1 MNKKVNN
8 EIENEIIVIG
18 ADHYNALGVL
28 RSLGEVGINSNF
40 ILIGD
45 KKRTTT
51 IYCKYIKKIYKI
63 KNDSEEAIIKL
74 LQEEF
79 NNHKLKPILI
89 PTGDPIAKI
98 LDKNYNELSK
108 KFILPNIDET
118 EGMITKC
125 MDKSYQKKL
134 CDEYGIKVASS
145 EVIKLNM
152 DYKNIISKFP
162 EKVIIK
168 PNVSADG
175 DKSDICI
182 ANGIQEIEEGLD
194 KFKDKGYKEV
204 IVQEFLNY
212 ETEYAMMGFAHK
224 GTVII
229 PGINDNIN
237 IYPSNRGNTSYSRMF
252 PVKDFEFDISK
263 IIDMIGNIKYTGFF
277 EVETFKVKDELYFNE
292 LNLRNSANLF
302 AYSGNNINY
311 IYLWILL
318 VLGKDLSKEKLNV
331 DKSYYFVIEHLHI
344 KQIKEGTATV
354 KEVISHLKKS
364 TKLIYNKKD
373 KKPFIMR
380 YINAIIKRLKNEK
393 D

>member
-1 MNKKVNN
+1 MNKKTNN

-18 ADHYNALGVL
+18 SDHYNALGVL
-28 RSLGEVGINSNF
+28 RSLGQVGIYSNF

-51 IYCKYIKKIYKI
+51 VYCKYIKKLYKI
-63 KNDSEEAIIKL
+63 KESSEQEIIKV
-74 LQEEF
+74 LQDEF
-79 NNHKLKPILI
+79 NSYKVKPILI

-98 LDKNYNELSK
+98 LDKNFNQLSK
-108 KFILPNIDET
+108 IFILPNIDGK

-134 CDEYGIKVASS
+134 CDKYEIKVASS
-145 EVIKLNM
+145 EVITLNKE
-152 DYKNIISKFP
+152 YKNSIYQLP

-182 ANGIQEIEEGLD
+182 ANGIEEIEKSLD
-194 KFKDKGYKEV
+194 KFKNKGYKEV

-212 ETEYAMMGFAHK
+212 ETEYAMMGFAYN

-229 PGINDNIN
+229 PGINDNID

-263 IIDMIGNIKYTGFF
+263 IRYMIEDIKYTGFF

-318 VLGKDLSKEKLNV
+318 ILGKDLSKEKINV
-331 DKSYYFVIEHLHI
+331 DKSYYFVVEHLHI
-344 KQIKEGTATV
+344 KQIKEGTATI
-354 KEVISHLKKS
+354 KEVVNHLKNS
-364 TKLIYNKKD
+364 TKLIYNKRD

-380 YINAIIKRLKNEK
+380 YINAIIKRIKREE